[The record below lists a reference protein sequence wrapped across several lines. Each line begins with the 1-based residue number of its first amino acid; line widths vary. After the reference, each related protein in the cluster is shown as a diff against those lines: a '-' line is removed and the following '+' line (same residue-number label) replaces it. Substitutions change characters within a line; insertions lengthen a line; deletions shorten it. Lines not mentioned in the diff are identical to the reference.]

1 MRIKTILNTVLFTLL
16 FFVSKNASAQKM
28 SVINGSEVAGLVHS
42 KADSGQTL
50 VINFWA
56 TWCGPCVRELP
67 YFVQADTSLKD
78 ENFKFIFV
86 SFDPLS
92 SENKVQKFIAKN
104 GLPGTHYIIGTYDMS
119 TLIDQVH
126 PKWEGGIPL
135 TLVITHKETKQHEG
149 AFENFRQFWQ
159 FIRD

>member
-1 MRIKTILNTVLFTLL
+1 MPIKNLFSILLLSLALFAAAAL
-16 FFVSKNASAQKM
+16 KAQKI
-28 SVINGSEVAGLVHS
+28 SVINQTEVRSLAQM
-42 KADSGQTL
+42 KADSGQTI
-50 VINFWA
+50 VVNFWA

-67 YFVQADTSLKD
+67 YFIQADTSLKG

-86 SFDPLS
+86 SFDPLNNES
-92 SENKVQKFIAKN
+92 KVQKFIDKN
-104 GLPGTHYIIGTYDMS
+104 GMPGTHYIIGNYEMG
-119 TLIDQVH
+119 TLIEQVH